1 MDAAVPA
8 AAQRDALAAGLI
20 AFLLAIFS
28 RRHGLRIAVIG
39 AGAVGGYYGG
49 VLARHGEEVFLICR
63 GANRDAIARNG
74 LKVDSHWG
82 NFTVKPT
89 AMPDPK
95 GVGPVD
101 LVIYA
106 VKLYSNP
113 EALPLIKPLL
123 GPRTVILPI
132 QNGAESPAKV
142 AEVYG
147 WDRVVAGTTYIET
160 ARVAPG
166 HIHQSGSTA
175 RIAFGEQDGSI
186 SDRVRMIEKVLTKE
200 GIQVEVS
207 KDIRSTLWSKLV
219 AVAAI
224 GTVMTAFRSSYVD
237 VLANPEGER
246 TVQALMEE
254 IVLVGKSQGVKFA
267 PDVVTKRMAGAREE
281 AREMVSSLQL
291 DFNAGNPLE
300 LDDLIGAVVRA
311 GRKSGVPVPA
321 SAALYG
327 ALYGFRTGGRR

>member
-1 MDAAVPA
+1 M
-8 AAQRDALAAGLI
+8 
-20 AFLLAIFS
+20 
-28 RRHGLRIAVIG
+28 RIAVIG

-49 VLARHGEEVFLICR
+49 VLSKHGEEVILVCR
-63 GANRDAIARNG
+63 GANRDAIAKNG

-82 NFTVKPT
+82 NFTVRPQAT
-89 AMPDPK
+89 PDTK
-95 GVGPVD
+95 AVGPVD

-123 GPRTVILPI
+123 DDKTIILPI
-132 QNGAESPAKV
+132 QNGAESPARV

-147 WDRVVAGTTYIET
+147 WNRVVAGTTYIET

-175 RIAFGEQDGSI
+175 RIAFGEQDGSV
-186 SDRVRMIEKVLTKE
+186 SERVREIEKALTKE

-224 GTVMTAFRSSYVD
+224 GTVMTAFRSSYVE

-254 IVLVGKSQGVKFA
+254 IVAVGKSQGVKFA
-267 PDVVTKRMAGAREE
+267 PDVVTKRLAGAREE
-281 AREMVSSLQL
+281 AKEMVSSLQL
-291 DFNAGNPLE
+291 DFNSGNPLE

-311 GRKSGVPVPA
+311 GRKANVPVPA
-321 SAALYG
+321 SAALYA
-327 ALYGFRTGGRR
+327 ALYKFRSGGAR